1 MTSKFENDFQIPL
14 NPEALAALPFGD
26 KSIRRLSDLKT
37 YFLNADKAEA
47 MLQEDDPVVYETWQ
61 MEYDLEGSGLSIGT
75 TKIYPGNVA
84 GEFFFTRGHFHTDD
98 IGDELYV
105 PLTGIGVLA
114 LTTKDGESK
123 VIELKP
129 GDLVYVPG
137 HLAHR
142 TVNIGDEPLTFL
154 SIWASHIDHDYDIV
168 TKSGFP
174 ELFFQS
180 DEGYRVVK
188 NPKFAL

>member
-1 MTSKFENDFQIPL
+1 MW
-14 NPEALAALPFGD
+14 LAN
-26 KSIRRLSDLKT
+26 S
-37 YFLNADKAEA
+37 
-47 MLQEDDPVVYETWQ
+47 
-61 MEYDLEGSGLSIGT
+61 
-75 TKIYPGNVA
+75 
-84 GEFFFTRGHFHTDD
+84 FFTRGHFHTDD

-142 TVNIGDEPLTFL
+142 TVNIGDEPLTF
-154 SIWASHIDHDYDIV
+154 IDLGIPH
-168 TKSGFP
+168 
-174 ELFFQS
+174 
-180 DEGYRVVK
+180 
-188 NPKFAL
+188 